1 MTVMRDLAMVTK
13 SMSSLGQQACKAQCA
28 HPLVDGGLT
37 AYLDVPVHFA
47 RGYGHG
53 YVE

>member
-1 MTVMRDLAMVTK
+1 
-13 SMSSLGQQACKAQCA
+13 MSRSKEQKAHNTHCGYL
-28 HPLVDGGLT
+28 LVDCGLA
-37 AYLDVPVHFA
+37 AYLDVPVLFA

>member
-1 MTVMRDLAMVTK
+1 MPAQDRERVDEQAGAE
-13 SMSSLGQQACKAQCA
+13 SLQNSIR
-28 HPLVDGGLT
+28 HPLLDSWLA
-37 AYLDVPVHFA
+37 AYLDVPVLFA